1 MDINAKIESLK
12 LVPVVVLEDAKDALP
27 LAKALIDGGLP
38 VAEVTFR
45 TAAAADS
52 IRAISEAY
60 PEMLVGAGTV
70 TNLEQAKT
78 AVAVGAKF
86 LVTPGFSDEV
96 TRYAVEHEIPIFPG
110 TCTPTEVMQA
120 MGYGLKVVKFF
131 PASQYG
137 GLNTIKALAGPF
149 PAMRFMP
156 TGGINAGNV
165 KEYLADKH
173 IIACGGSWMVKGD
186 LIAAGKFDE
195 IQRLTQE
202 AVALVNEG

>member
-78 AVAVGAKF
+78 AVAAGAKF

-96 TRYAVEHEIPIFPG
+96 TR
-110 TCTPTEVMQA
+110 
-120 MGYGLKVVKFF
+120 
-131 PASQYG
+131 
-137 GLNTIKALAGPF
+137 
-149 PAMRFMP
+149 
-156 TGGINAGNV
+156 
-165 KEYLADKH
+165 
-173 IIACGGSWMVKGD
+173 
-186 LIAAGKFDE
+186 
-195 IQRLTQE
+195 
-202 AVALVNEG
+202 

>member
-78 AVAVGAKF
+78 AVAAGAKF

-120 MGYGLKVVKFF
+120 MGYGL
-131 PASQYG
+131 
-137 GLNTIKALAGPF
+137 
-149 PAMRFMP
+149 
-156 TGGINAGNV
+156 
-165 KEYLADKH
+165 
-173 IIACGGSWMVKGD
+173 
-186 LIAAGKFDE
+186 
-195 IQRLTQE
+195 
-202 AVALVNEG
+202 